1 MGEDV
6 ATAASARAALVTGGA
21 GFIGSHLAERLLAA
35 GYTVHILDNETTGL
49 RANVPLGATYQ
60 RGDVSRAEDVEAA
73 FARKASSAPPYAVV
87 LHVAGQ
93 ASTIRSF
100 ADPGGDFATNALG
113 TMNVVQAC
121 LRHRVGRLLFASS
134 MTVYGAPSRVPTPE
148 TELCAPVSYYGISK
162 YAAER
167 FVLATAARPDLAA
180 PFHATAFRM
189 FNVYGERQRLDN
201 PYQGVAGFF
210 IGSALAGAPITI
222 HGTGEQSRDFVH
234 IDDVARAWLGAI
246 DAQGAYNRVF
256 NVGEGRRRSIN
267 ELVDTVL
274 AAVGRSRA
282 DYPLLSGPRRPG
294 DQEHMQADTQALRAA
309 IGWSPQVSFAEGM
322 RRTIAWAR
330 AQAHAK
336 EENAR
341 PG

>member
-1 MGEDV
+1 MV
-6 ATAASARAALVTGGA
+6 TAESARAALVTGGA

-60 RGDVSRAEDVEAA
+60 RGDVSNAADVEAA
-73 FARKASSAPPYAVV
+73 FARGAASGAPSVV

-100 ADPGGDFATNALG
+100 ADPGADFATNALG

-121 LRHRVGRLLFASS
+121 LRHRVPRLLFASS

-148 TELCAPVSYYGISK
+148 DEPCAPLSYYGISK

-167 FVLATAARPDLAA
+167 YALATAARPDLAA

-210 IGSALAGAPITI
+210 IGSALTGAPITI

-246 DAQGAYNRVF
+246 EAPQTYNRVF
-256 NVGEGRRRSIN
+256 NVGEGQRRSIN
-267 ELVDTVL
+267 ELVDTIL

-294 DQEHMQADTQALRAA
+294 DQEHMAADTRALRDAL
-309 IGWSPQVSFAEGM
+309 GWSPQVPFAEGM
-322 RRTIAWAR
+322 RRTIAWAS
-330 AQAHAK
+330 AQAYEK
-336 EENAR
+336 E
-341 PG
+341 

>member
-6 ATAASARAALVTGGA
+6 VTAESARAALVTGGA

-60 RGDVSRAEDVEAA
+60 RGDVSNAADVEAA
-73 FARKASSAPPYAVV
+73 FARGAASGAPSVV

-100 ADPGGDFATNALG
+100 ADPGADFATNALG

-121 LRHRVGRLLFASS
+121 LRHRVPRLLFASS

-148 TELCAPVSYYGISK
+148 DEPCAPLSYYGISK

-167 FVLATAARPDLAA
+167 YALATAARPDLAA

-210 IGSALAGAPITI
+210 IGSALTGAPITI

-246 DAQGAYNRVF
+246 EAPQTYNRVF
-256 NVGEGRRRSIN
+256 NVGEGQRRSIN
-267 ELVDTVL
+267 ELVDTIL

-294 DQEHMQADTQALRAA
+294 DQEHMAADTRALRDAL
-309 IGWSPQVSFAEGM
+309 GWSPQVPFAEGM
-322 RRTIAWAR
+322 RRTIAWAS
-330 AQAHAK
+330 AQAYEK
-336 EENAR
+336 E
-341 PG
+341 